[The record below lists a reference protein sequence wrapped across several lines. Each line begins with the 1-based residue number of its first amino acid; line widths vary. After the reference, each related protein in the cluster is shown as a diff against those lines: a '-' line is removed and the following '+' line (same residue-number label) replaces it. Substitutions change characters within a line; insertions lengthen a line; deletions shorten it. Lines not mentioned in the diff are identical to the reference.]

1 MMAPLRGMGLKPP
14 PPLSASGGMV
24 VRCRDGQTGGAQVG
38 SVPRRQRDRP
48 VAWVLS
54 GLPSYDASE
63 AVDGVLVL
71 ALDDDL
77 GASVEPR
84 WKPCSQT
91 TVGSPKVVYGG
102 LLRAEVP
109 L

>member
-1 MMAPLRGMGLKPP
+1 MG
-14 PPLSASGGMV
+14 GV
-24 VRCRDGQTGGAQVG
+24 VSWYGQAGAAQMGSIARTQRDGPEVWIF
-38 SVPRRQRDRP
+38 PRM
-48 VAWVLS
+48 
-54 GLPSYDASE
+54 PSYNASE
-63 AVDGVLVL
+63 AVNGVVVL

>member
-1 MMAPLRGMGLKPP
+1 MG
-14 PPLSASGGMV
+14 GV
-24 VRCRDGQTGGAQVG
+24 VSWDGQAGTAQMGCIARAQRDGPEAWIF
-38 SVPRRQRDRP
+38 PRMP
-48 VAWVLS
+48 A
-54 GLPSYDASE
+54 YNASE
-63 AVDGVLVL
+63 AVNGVVVL

-84 WKPCSQT
+84 WKPSSQT
-91 TVGSPKVVYGG
+91 TVGSTKVFDGG

>member
-1 MMAPLRGMGLKPP
+1 MSWGGQAGTAQMGSIARAK
-14 PPLSASGGMV
+14 
-24 VRCRDGQTGGAQVG
+24 RDGPKAWIF
-38 SVPRRQRDRP
+38 PR
-48 VAWVLS
+48 V
-54 GLPSYDASE
+54 PSYNASE

-91 TVGSPKVVYGG
+91 PVGSPKVVYGG
-102 LLRAEVP
+102 LFRAEVP

>member
-1 MMAPLRGMGLKPP
+1 MVPRLGSAWVQHGDGLGGVVSWYGQAGAAQMG
-14 PPLSASGGMV
+14 SIA
-24 VRCRDGQTGGAQVG
+24 RTQRDGPKAWIF
-38 SVPRRQRDRP
+38 PRM
-48 VAWVLS
+48 
-54 GLPSYDASE
+54 PSYNASE
-63 AVDGVLVL
+63 AVNGVVVL

-84 WKPCSQT
+84 WKPSSQT
-91 TVGSPKVVYGG
+91 TVGSTKVFDGG